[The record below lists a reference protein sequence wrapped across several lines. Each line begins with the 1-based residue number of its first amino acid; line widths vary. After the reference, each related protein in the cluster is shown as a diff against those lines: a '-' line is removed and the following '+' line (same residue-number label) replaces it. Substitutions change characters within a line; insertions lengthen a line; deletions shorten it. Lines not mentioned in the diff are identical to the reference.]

1 VPLSTVWRPLNIV
14 GGVILGLAAFVAI
27 VTARV
32 YLDGKN
38 NFETARRLDREGE
51 SKLAIASFEDAAR
64 SYFPGS
70 PYPRRA
76 LDRLSIKAKAAQ
88 MRGDIADAVTIWES
102 IRRSVL
108 ATRHV
113 VQPNNDIL
121 ERAERAIMRLQ
132 SLESE
137 SEESRETSRIARPR
151 DPSPIASIILFGGL
165 ILWIGGA
172 AALCV
177 APRGKARSTGARV
190 LAWVA
195 CLVGLGVWLV
205 ICAIA

>member
-1 VPLSTVWRPLNIV
+1 MPSSTVWHPLNIV
-14 GGVILGLAAFVAI
+14 GGVLLGLAAFIAI

-32 YLDGKN
+32 YLDGKS
-38 NFETARRLDREGE
+38 NFEIARRFDREGE
-51 SKLAIASFEDAAR
+51 SQRAVASFEDAAR

-70 PYPRRA
+70 PYPERA
-76 LDRLSIKAKAAQ
+76 LDRLTIKAKAAQ
-88 MRGDIADAVTIWES
+88 MRGDVADAVNIWES

-108 ATRHV
+108 STRHV
-113 VQPNNDIL
+113 VQPNKDIL
-121 ERAERAIMRLQ
+121 ERAERAIVSLQ
-132 SLESE
+132 ALESHPE
-137 SEESRETSRIARPR
+137 GSRGTSRIARPR

-177 APRGKARSTGARV
+177 IPRAKARSMGLRA

-195 CLVGLGVWLV
+195 CLVGLGTWLV
-205 ICAIA
+205 ICALA

>member
-1 VPLSTVWRPLNIV
+1 MPSSTVWRPLNIA
-14 GGVILGLAAFVAI
+14 GGVLLGLAAFVAI

-51 SKLAIASFEDAAR
+51 SKRAVASFEDAAR

-70 PYPRRA
+70 PYPERA
-76 LDRLSIKAKAAQ
+76 LDRLTIKAKAAQ
-88 MRGDIADAVTIWES
+88 MRGDIADSVTIWES

-108 ATRHV
+108 STRHV
-113 VQPNNDIL
+113 VQPNKDVL
-121 ERAERAIMRLQ
+121 ERAERAIVRLQ
-132 SLESE
+132 ALGSDPEG
-137 SEESRETSRIARPR
+137 SREMSRIARPR

-177 APRGKARSTGARV
+177 APRTKAGSTAQRA

-195 CLVGLGVWLV
+195 CLVGLGAWLV
-205 ICAIA
+205 VCATA

>member
-1 VPLSTVWRPLNIV
+1 MSSSTVWRPLNIT
-14 GGVILGLAAFVAI
+14 GGVFLGLAAFVAI

-32 YLDGKN
+32 YLDGRN

-51 SKLAIASFEDAAR
+51 SKRAVASFEDAAR

-108 ATRHV
+108 STRHV
-113 VQPNNDIL
+113 VQPHKDVL
-121 ERAERAIMRLQ
+121 ERAERAIARLQ
-132 SLESE
+132 SLESDPE
-137 SEESRETSRIARPR
+137 GSRETSRIARPR

-177 APRGKARSTGARV
+177 APRGKAGSTGQRV
-190 LAWVA
+190 LAWVV